1 MLAVRHSLRCC
12 RVKPHTLAGDIA
24 PHRPPSHH
32 FAGHDMTSPP
42 RSVPPDDAPIRLD
55 RIRRYALWLDD
66 LVRVPGT
73 RLRVGLDAIFGL
85 VPGLGDV
92 IGALFAVAIVA
103 EGVRQRL
110 PRRVLLQMI
119 LNVAI
124 DTGLGSVPVVGDL
137 FDAVWKANRRNLG
150 LLEHHVEGRSTV
162 KPVSRVPVLL
172 AAAALLLLLLLLAAG
187 GVWLVALLLD

>member
-1 MLAVRHSLRCC
+1 
-12 RVKPHTLAGDIA
+12 
-24 PHRPPSHH
+24 
-32 FAGHDMTSPP
+32 MT
-42 RSVPPDDAPIRLD
+42 RIEEKVARQHSVPVTANQSARLD
-55 RIRRYALWLDD
+55 RLRRYASWLDD
-66 LVRVPGT
+66 VVRVPGT
-73 RLRVGLDAIFGL
+73 RFRFGLDAIFGL

-92 IGALFAVAIVA
+92 VGALFAVAIVA

-110 PRRVLLQMI
+110 PRRVLLRMI

-162 KPVSRVPVLL
+162 KPVNSFPVLL
-172 AAAALLLLLLLLAAG
+172 AAGALLLLLLLLAAG
-187 GVWLVALLLD
+187 GVWLATRLLDQGPP